1 MKTIKISKGITLPI
15 TGEVVSNEIHDLSA
29 QAKDVAILGPDYNGM
44 KPTILTKVG
53 DTVNIGQAVF
63 EDKKNPGVVF
73 TSPVAGTVKSINR
86 GDKRV
91 FQSMVIEKSSE
102 QNHVDFSTYNNNF
115 ANGDFSKNDVQKLM
129 QESGLWTALR
139 TRPYSKTPQ
148 VNAKP
153 KALFITATDTNPFA
167 PYPNKIIAK
176 FQKDFDLGLKAIS
189 LLAPKTFFCVS
200 NQHVQYN
207 NIPDNCETVCF
218 EGPHP
223 SGLVGTHIHFLAPAD
238 KNHEVWHIGYQ
249 DLIALGKLLA
259 TGKLW
264 TQRVISIAGSE
275 FKVPKL
281 ALVSLG
287 ANILQTIDGSIKDI
301 SEASVRSGSVFSG
314 RNQDE
319 IFNYLGRF
327 HLQITALKDDTERE
341 LLGWQGPGFDKFSVK
356 NLFLSKMIPFI
367 KLPFS
372 NSTHG
377 SPRAIVPTGAF
388 ESVFPLHILPV
399 PLLKALCMHD
409 IENAEQLGCI
419 ELDEEDLA
427 LCTFACS
434 GKKDYGPMLRNI
446 LTDLE
451 KGL

>member
-1 MKTIKISKGITLPI
+1 MKTIKISKGIKLPI
-15 TGEVVSNEIHDLSA
+15 TGEVASNEIYDLSTH
-29 QAKDVAILGPDYNGM
+29 AKDFAILGPDYNGM

-53 DTVNIGQAVF
+53 ETVKVGQVVF

-73 TSPVAGTVKSINR
+73 TSPVAGTIKSINR
-86 GDKRV
+86 GEKRT
-91 FQSMVIEKSSE
+91 FQSMVIEKNSE
-102 QNHVDFSTYNNNF
+102 QSHVEFENYKNSFS
-115 ANGDFSKNDVQKLM
+115 NGDFTAQEIQNLM

-148 VNAKP
+148 INAKP
-153 KALFITATDTNPFA
+153 KALFITAIDSNPLA

-176 FQKDFDLGLKAIS
+176 YQKDFDLGLKAIS
-189 LLAPKTFFCVS
+189 LLTPKVFLCVA

-207 NIPDNCETVCF
+207 NLPDNCEAFCF

-223 SGLVGTHIHFLAPAD
+223 SGLVGTHIHYLAPAD
-238 KNHEVWHIGYQ
+238 KDHEVWHIGYQ

-259 TGKLW
+259 TGQSW

-275 FKVPKL
+275 VKVPKL
-281 ALVSLG
+281 ALVTLG
-287 ANILQTIDGSIKDI
+287 ANILQTVEGSIKDI
-301 SEASVRSGSVFSG
+301 SKTSLRSGSVFSG

-319 IFNYLGRF
+319 IFNYLGRY
-327 HLQITALKDDTERE
+327 HLQITALKDDTQRE

-367 KLPFS
+367 KFPFS

-388 ESVFPLHILPV
+388 ESVFPLNILPV

-427 LCTFACS
+427 LCTFVCS